1 MQFFFIRN
9 ARNRGDEYDHLISW
23 GNSRGFLLLFWGGDF
38 PLPRHLLGW
47 GQLLLAVIRGL
58 TWHGI
63 VDREAA
69 ISAGTL
75 LDWIGCAVFIEGPG
89 RSACGYFPRET
100 EAETETETDRRS
112 QSHVALPHTTCIPMC
127 LITSTCTYVCIYIYI
142 VILKWRGWWYIAVW
156 DGIVMRVHYR
166 YRFDALFSLERSL
179 EWVSR
184 AMWVAKIRCWAG

>member
-1 MQFFFIRN
+1 M
-9 ARNRGDEYDHLISW
+9 
-23 GNSRGFLLLFWGGDF
+23 
-38 PLPRHLLGW
+38 
-47 GQLLLAVIRGL
+47 IRGL

-112 QSHVALPHTTCIPMC
+112 QSVACGPPPYHMHSHVPNYVHL
-127 LITSTCTYVCIYIYI
+127 YVCMYIYIYCHFE
-142 VILKWRGWWYIAVW
+142 VKRMMVHCSLRW
-156 DGIVMRVHYR
+156 DCYES
-166 YRFDALFSLERSL
+166 SL
-179 EWVSR
+179 
-184 AMWVAKIRCWAG
+184 